1 VEQAEEQ
8 VLVHMAAA
16 DVEGRTNVLLH
27 QRDDADRRGVGEF
40 SSLLFSSSF
49 VYISFLIVNGISC
62 VSEVTMELEGLRTM
76 VDTFLDYLGVSPSTR
91 EDRLWAAHCRV
102 TTAIESGV
110 HRSTGVSLAMAELS
124 VGADLT
130 EVDGFPAEEP
140 LRLHEDLV
148 ARYGPA
154 KEEVAALVPA

>member
-76 VDTFLDYLGVSPSTR
+76 VDTFLDYLGVSTGTR
-91 EDRLWAAHCRV
+91 EDR
-102 TTAIESGV
+102 I
-110 HRSTGVSLAMAELS
+110 
-124 VGADLT
+124 
-130 EVDGFPAEEP
+130 
-140 LRLHEDLV
+140 
-148 ARYGPA
+148 
-154 KEEVAALVPA
+154 